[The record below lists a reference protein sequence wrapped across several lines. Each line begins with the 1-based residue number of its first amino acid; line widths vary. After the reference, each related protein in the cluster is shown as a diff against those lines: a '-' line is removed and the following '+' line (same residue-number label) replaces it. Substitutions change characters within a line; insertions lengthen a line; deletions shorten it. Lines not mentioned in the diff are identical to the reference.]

1 MTGSHGTIM
10 ALDVGA
16 ARIGVATAST
26 FARLSSPHGAI
37 ANNDQVWETLRKLC
51 KELDVVQL
59 VVGRPRGL
67 SGQETEQTAY
77 SENFAHELA
86 LQTEL
91 PVSLIDEAVTSRQAE
106 AELRARGKRYEKGD
120 IDALA
125 AVYILD
131 DFLQEQANER

>member
-1 MTGSHGTIM
+1 MTGTHGTIM

-26 FARLSSPHGAI
+26 FARLSSSHSTI

-51 KELDVVQL
+51 DELDVVQL
-59 VVGRPRGL
+59 VVGRPRNL
-67 SGQETEQTAY
+67 NGQETEQTAY
-77 SENFAHELA
+77 SENFASELA
-86 LQTEL
+86 LKTEL
-91 PVSLIDEAVTSRQAE
+91 PVELIDEAVTSRQAE

-131 DFLQEQANER
+131 DYLQEQGS

>member
-1 MTGSHGTIM
+1 MTGTHGTVM

-26 FARLSSPHGAI
+26 IARLSSPHGI
-37 ANNDQVWETLRKLC
+37 VANDEHVWQTLTALCDQ
-51 KELDVVQL
+51 LDVVQL

-67 SGQETEQTAY
+67 NGQETEQTAY
-77 SENFAHELA
+77 CETFARELA
-86 LQTEL
+86 ARTDL

-106 AELRARGKRYEKGD
+106 AELRARGKRYDKGD

-131 DFLQEQANER
+131 DYLQEQDS